1 MENLAGGPLWTEPQ
15 KQNIRYEGTE
25 GLQGMYRGLMNYT
38 VGIIS
43 KLAQVLTHIKRLNSV
58 LEAME
63 NEQSFLSKNPH
74 CVWPRLPGIPSKR
87 YWDNNGKEEK
97 KEWVQETLQTLGRKG
112 KTQGVAVCGQQK
124 ELKMTLRKNLNEPS
138 AFSVSNTMP
147 GTTEHPKVWESLIQR
162 NNSAPTIQARYH
174 TSAKDTQ
181 GKKPLFPKSLKL
193 DLAPFLFSCVPTFY
207 QERRTP
213 ELVSPC
219 PILCSWSNSCLK
231 LRTCGSSSWVV
242 LPIYYLHGK

>member
-1 MENLAGGPLWTEPQ
+1 MGRAIMNRSVNGKPCRRALWTEPQ

-25 GLQGMYRGLMNYT
+25 GLQGMYHGLMKYS
-38 VGIIS
+38 VGITG
-43 KLAQVLTHIKRLNSV
+43 KLAQVLTHVKRLNSV

-97 KEWVQETLQTLGRKG
+97 KDWVQETLQTLGRKG

-162 NNSAPTIQARYH
+162 NNSAPTIRARSHYQCQGH
-174 TSAKDTQ
+174 TGEKN
-181 GKKPLFPKSLKL
+181 P
-193 DLAPFLFSCVPTFY
+193 C
-207 QERRTP
+207 
-213 ELVSPC
+213 SP
-219 PILCSWSNSCLK
+219 
-231 LRTCGSSSWVV
+231 RV
-242 LPIYYLHGK
+242 

>member
-1 MENLAGGPLWTEPQ
+1 
-15 KQNIRYEGTE
+15 
-25 GLQGMYRGLMNYT
+25 
-38 VGIIS
+38 
-43 KLAQVLTHIKRLNSV
+43 
-58 LEAME
+58 ME

-147 GTTEHPKVWESLIQR
+147 GTTGHPKVWESLIQR
-162 NNSAPTIQARYH
+162 TNSAPTIRARYH
-174 TSAKDTQ
+174 YQCQ
-181 GKKPLFPKSLKL
+181 GHTGEKPLFPKSLKL
-193 DLAPFLFSCVPTFY
+193 DLAPFLFS
-207 QERRTP
+207 
-213 ELVSPC
+213 VSWHFTRKEVRLNLSLLARYF
-219 PILCSWSNSCLK
+219 LCSWSNSCLK
-231 LRTCGSSSWVV
+231 LRICGSSSWVV
-242 LPIYYLHGK
+242 LPICPSRQINT

>member
-38 VGIIS
+38 VGIIG
-43 KLAQVLTHIKRLNSV
+43 KLAQVLTHIQRLNSV

-124 ELKMTLRKNLNEPS
+124 ELKMTLGKNLNEPS